1 MDPWQRFS
9 RAWAGQRSA
18 EPGPLYLGLAD
29 FLARQVGAG
38 QLAGGQRLPPQRE
51 LARRLGM
58 DVTTI
63 SRAMREAQQRGLV
76 VTRGRAGSFVAPPA
90 LPRAITSTID
100 LSINLPPSPGPGIE
114 SELREL
120 LADSARRTDARE
132 LLGYP
137 MRGRSAVH
145 GVAGA
150 RWCRE
155 VRLEVP
161 PERIVVAGGAQQAL
175 LGFLALLCQPGDA
188 ILTAQL
194 TYPGLLAIARKAHV
208 RVVGVAQDEEGV
220 LPEAVDQACRRAKPR
235 FLYLVPTFQNPTTAT
250 ASAAR
255 RAAIAEVV
263 RRRGI
268 TLIEDDGH
276 AALLSPGLAPVSALV
291 PERAFYVAGLSKAVS
306 PGLRTAYVATPPGA
320 AQALNATLFGL
331 GLFPAPVAVSAGTEA
346 VMRGVATRAAA
357 AVRGEA
363 ASRWELAGRLL
374 PELRAGAA
382 RTNHF
387 GWLPLPPRWG
397 SDAFAERAR
406 AAGVAVTPASAFSAE
421 AAPSKSGVRVC
432 LGAAESAAELTQAL
446 EVLAA
451 LLKEHDAAIRAY
463 Y

>member
-1 MDPWQRFS
+1 
-9 RAWAGQRSA
+9 
-18 EPGPLYLGLAD
+18 
-29 FLARQVGAG
+29 
-38 QLAGGQRLPPQRE
+38 
-51 LARRLGM
+51 
-58 DVTTI
+58 
-63 SRAMREAQQRGLV
+63 
-76 VTRGRAGSFVAPPA
+76 
-90 LPRAITSTID
+90 
-100 LSINLPPSPGPGIE
+100 
-114 SELREL
+114 
-120 LADSARRTDARE
+120 
-132 LLGYP
+132 

-155 VRLEVP
+155 LKLEVP

-175 LGFLALLCQPGDA
+175 LGLVALLCQPGDA

-208 RVVGVAQDEEGV
+208 RVVGVAQDDEGV

-320 AQALNATLFGL
+320 AQALNDTLFGL
-331 GLFPAPVAVSAGTEA
+331 GLFPAPIAVSLKRRGDHAGA
-346 VMRGVATRAAA
+346 WRRGPRRRCGVRRRCAGSWRVAPARAGQGGADQSFRVAAA
-357 AVRGEA
+357 AGAVGERCVRGAGAGGGGGGDAGVGVRGRRGGDEERGA
-363 ASRWELAGRLL
+363 GVPGGGRIPCGAHPGARGTGRRTQRRRGRDPGLLLTRDAAATGRSRMQAGPVAYCTVKLACIPMARCGGNESASRK
-374 PELRAGAA
+374 P
-382 RTNHF
+382 
-387 GWLPLPPRWG
+387 
-397 SDAFAERAR
+397 
-406 AAGVAVTPASAFSAE
+406 
-421 AAPSKSGVRVC
+421 
-432 LGAAESAAELTQAL
+432 Q
-446 EVLAA
+446 
-451 LLKEHDAAIRAY
+451 IIM
-463 Y
+463 